1 MTETNT
7 KRAHDYIWEAMR
19 KNRTLLFSSAVTG
32 ASVRDACDRLF
43 ALEADDPTKPITLV
57 LNSPGGSVN
66 DGYALVDVMRFIKAP
81 IRVVCTGLV
90 ASMGISILI
99 AAEKKNRVSLPNARF
114 MMHQPRF
121 GGAVI
126 GTASDL
132 EITAREIM
140 KMKDKSNQEVADA
153 TGKPLDQVEKDT
165 SRDLWLSADEA
176 CEYGLI
182 DRVIQSV
189 NELDA

>member
-7 KRAHDYIWEAMR
+7 NRAQDFIWEATR
-19 KNRTLLFSSAVTG
+19 KNRMLLFSGAVTG
-32 ASVRDACDRLF
+32 KSVRDACDRLL
-43 ALEADDPTKPITLV
+43 ALEADNATKPITVV

-66 DGYALVDVMRFIKAP
+66 DGYALVDVMRFIQSP
-81 IRVVCTGLV
+81 VRVVCTGLV

-99 AAEKKNRVSLPNARF
+99 AAKKKNRVSLPNARF

-165 SRDLWLSADEA
+165 SRDLWLSAEEA
-176 CEYGLI
+176 LEYGLV

-189 NELDA
+189 KELDK